1 MGRVP
6 STEHTTVLPDTL
18 LSRPESIISE
28 GFVTSLSPLS
38 SMLNT
43 PISLVEP
50 KRFFIARR
58 MR

>member
-1 MGRVP
+1 MP
-6 STEHTTVLPDTL
+6 SMVQTTALPETVVI
-18 LSRPESIISE
+18 RPESIISE
-28 GFVTSLSPLS
+28 GFVTSWRPSS

-50 KRFFIARR
+50 KRFFIALR